1 VNGVNDFNV
10 VAFGPAKPLA
20 FSITPTVLNLPSS
33 TSIASTTAAILTSQ
47 ALRTIHVAG
56 LSNTITT
63 DQLRNVF
70 SQIGTVV
77 DVCIYFFFCLC
88 VIFIRLNL

>member
-1 VNGVNDFNV
+1 M
-10 VAFGPAKPLA
+10 AP
-20 FSITPTVLNLPSS
+20 TTTVLNLPSS
-33 TSIASTTAAILTSQ
+33 TGIAPTAAAILTSQ

-63 DQLRNVF
+63 DQLVNIF

-77 DVCIYFFFCLC
+77 DVCIFFLGCIC